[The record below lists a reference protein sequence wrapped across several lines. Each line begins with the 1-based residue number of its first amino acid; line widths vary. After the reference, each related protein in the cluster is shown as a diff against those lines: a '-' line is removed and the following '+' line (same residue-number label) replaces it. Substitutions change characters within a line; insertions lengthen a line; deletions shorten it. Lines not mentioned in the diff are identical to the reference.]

1 MQSLFQVGILGFS
14 RREGAFAE
22 LGLRSWEEAGCAAVE
37 AALMHGNE
45 QVYIVHRPMVIRI
58 TRPRVQKIL
67 RDWCDAPH
75 PPSRCQLILTVG
87 ATGYTKADVVP
98 EATHPLL
105 TQHLPGIAEL
115 LRRAVGEAGY
125 PLDSVTRGLA
135 GIRRG
140 TLLINLPGDLHG
152 HANPA
157 SLHAATQSLL
167 PVLPTLLADIES
179 LRRR

>member
-1 MQSLFQVGILGFS
+1 MGALFQVGILGFS
-14 RREGAFAE
+14 RREGAFSE

-45 QVYIVHRPMVIRI
+45 QVYVVHRPMVIRI
-58 TRPRVQKIL
+58 ARPKVQKLL
-67 RDWCDAPH
+67 RDWCDTPH
-75 PPSRCQLILTVG
+75 PPSRCHLVLTVG

-105 TQHLPGIAEL
+105 THPLPGIAEL
-115 LRRAVGEAGY
+115 LRRSVADAGY

-167 PVLPTLLADIES
+167 PILPTLLADIES
-179 LRRR
+179 LRS

>member
-1 MQSLFQVGILGFS
+1 MRALIQVGILGFS
-14 RREGAFAE
+14 RREGAFSE

-37 AALMHGNE
+37 AALMRGNE
-45 QVYIVHRPMVIRI
+45 QVYIVHRPMVVRI
-58 TRPRVQKIL
+58 TRSGVQKIL

-75 PPSRCQLILTVG
+75 LPSRCQLVLTVG
-87 ATGYTKADVVP
+87 AAGYTKSDVVP

-115 LRRAVGEAGY
+115 LRRAVADAGY

-157 SLHAATQSLL
+157 PLFAATESLL
-167 PVLPTLLADIES
+167 PILPTILADIES
-179 LRRR
+179 LRS